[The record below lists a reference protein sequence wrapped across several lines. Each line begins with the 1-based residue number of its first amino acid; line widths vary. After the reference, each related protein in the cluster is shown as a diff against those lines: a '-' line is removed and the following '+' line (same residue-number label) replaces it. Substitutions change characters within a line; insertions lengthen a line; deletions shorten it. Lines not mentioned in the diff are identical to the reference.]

1 MQSQVKQK
9 RPFFMMSNG
18 VGLPGAKRK
27 RGFSFRRGGTPCSQT
42 GAQGC
47 QRLWL
52 MHKEDGISPI
62 GILSAKLRIGGQTQR
77 KS

>member
-1 MQSQVKQK
+1 MQSQVEQK

-27 RGFSFRRGGTPCSQT
+27 RGFSARMGGTPCSQA
-42 GAQGC
+42 GMQGC
-47 QRLWL
+47 QRLWF

-62 GILSAKLRIGGQTQR
+62 GVLSMKLSIGG
-77 KS
+77 